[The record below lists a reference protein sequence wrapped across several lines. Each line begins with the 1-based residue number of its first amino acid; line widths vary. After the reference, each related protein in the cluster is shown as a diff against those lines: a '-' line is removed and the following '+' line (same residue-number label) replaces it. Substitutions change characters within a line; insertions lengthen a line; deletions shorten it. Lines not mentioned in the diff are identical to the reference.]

1 MTMPFR
7 SRIVTDA
14 DEDTHLYYGTARE
27 IAKAILELEVPV
39 TVALSGQYGSGKS
52 SIVAMALK
60 ELGFS
65 EATVRAAIERG
76 DPKGLQPPI
85 EISGKNQDL
94 PSLGAVYLDTSLWE
108 DSSDLFGTLLLLL
121 AKQFEVERDVTDSLK
136 KVLLVSFSVLN
147 ARATGMKPGDV
158 EDLRKTISNQIN
170 TITKDAA
177 ARLQL
182 KDEVR
187 KILNRVLEK
196 TREQQNAS
204 GSRLLIILDNLDRIP
219 PEQTMK
225 LLRSIHM
232 YVPKDKDTPV
242 FVLACF
248 DREVLDRFL
257 MKELDITESTTYL
270 SKYIDLFWGMP
281 LPKRTAIGQ
290 VISKFLKQAPQN
302 CFAGHENFQQ
312 VLARMLERA
321 GVANVKVLEMILRRF
336 IWALRSSWDTAPR
349 IPYGKELPDAS
360 LKDLFGKMNKAT
372 DLLETDFG
380 LMAAGRFH
388 ITVVY
393 TRWPWLYDAFYL
405 FGESGRS
412 FDSAD
417 IISALTPFCDKQKL
431 ESDPYVHSFL
441 ASYRY
446 LTLWW
451 NPGVNLTE
459 SFAPYR
465 IPKGYVRKHIIAELE
480 STE

>member
-1 MTMPFR
+1 MWFR
-7 SRIVTDA
+7 SRLVIDS
-14 DEDTHLYYGTARE
+14 DEDIHLYYGTARR
-27 IAKAILELEVPV
+27 IAKAILEFEVPV

-52 SIVAMALK
+52 SVVAMTLK

-65 EATVRAAIERG
+65 EATVRAAIEKR
-76 DPKGLQPPI
+76 DPRALQSPI
-85 EISGKNQDL
+85 VLSGKNQDL
-94 PSLGAVYLDTSLWE
+94 LALGAVYLDASVWE
-108 DSSDLFGTLLLLL
+108 DSSDLFGTLLFLL
-121 AKQFEVERDVTDSLK
+121 AKQFRVERDVKNSLK
-136 KVLLVSFSVLN
+136 KVFLVPLSFLN
-147 ARATGMKPGDV
+147 ARATGMQPGGIKELKKIARKEIENIT
-158 EDLRKTISNQIN
+158 EDT
-170 TITKDAA
+170 A

-182 KDEVR
+182 KDEVG
-187 KILNRVLEK
+187 KILKKVLEK
-196 TREQQNAS
+196 TREGKSAS
-204 GSRLLIILDNLDRIP
+204 KSRLLVILDNLDRVA

-232 YVPKDKDTPV
+232 YLPEHEKV
-242 FVLACF
+242 FILVCF
-248 DREVLDRFL
+248 DRKVIDRFL
-257 MKELDITESTTYL
+257 MEELGITESITYL

-290 VISKFLKQAPQN
+290 IISKFLKQAPEN

-312 VLARMLERA
+312 VLARMLERG
-321 GVANVKVLEMILRRF
+321 GVANVKVLEMILRSF
-336 IWALRSSWDTAPR
+336 IWALHSSWDTVPR

-360 LKDLFGKMNKAT
+360 LKNLFGKMNKAT
-372 DLLETDFG
+372 DLLKTDFG
-380 LMAAGRFH
+380 LMAAGRFY

-417 IISALTPFCDKQKL
+417 IISALIPFCDKQKL

-451 NPGVNLTE
+451 NPGVDLTE
-459 SFAPYR
+459 SFTPYR
-465 IPKGYVRKHIIAELE
+465 IPKGVIRKHIVGELE